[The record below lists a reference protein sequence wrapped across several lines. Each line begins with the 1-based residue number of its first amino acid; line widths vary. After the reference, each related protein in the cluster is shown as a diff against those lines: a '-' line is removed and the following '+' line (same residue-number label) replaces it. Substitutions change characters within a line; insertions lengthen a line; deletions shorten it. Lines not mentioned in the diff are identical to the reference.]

1 MRRRACVIGLV
12 IVVSVSCK
20 ASYPTTPTASPVA
33 FWVHYWTPVGLGSV
47 GSIYAFSAF
56 VLASDG
62 AYEDVT
68 ARAVWS
74 ESDSQILIKSRSFTF
89 PSAVAYSAAAPGNVE
104 IAAQYLGL
112 RSSIVISV
120 IRPDRRAFPNLGIAA
135 VSPRVMG
142 ESARSVLRWNQSAT
156 ISDTVTELATWSSSD
171 TRVVTVDRGLISAVA
186 PGTAVVTASYNGQL
200 AWYGLSIPPPDR

>member
-1 MRRRACVIGLV
+1 M
-12 IVVSVSCK
+12 
-20 ASYPTTPTASPVA
+20 A

-47 GSIYAFSAF
+47 GATYTFSAF

-68 ARAVWS
+68 ARAAWS
-74 ESDSQILIKSRSFTF
+74 ESNSQILVKSRSVTF
-89 PSAVAYSAAAPGNVE
+89 PLAVAYSAAAPGNVE
-104 IAAQYLGL
+104 IAAQYQGL

-120 IRPDRRAFPNLGIAA
+120 IRPDRQSFPNLGITP

-142 ESARSVLRWNQSAT
+142 GSARSVLRWNQSAAT
-156 ISDTVTELATWSSSD
+156 SDTVTELATWSSSD

-186 PGTAVVTASYNGQL
+186 PGTAMVTASYNGQL